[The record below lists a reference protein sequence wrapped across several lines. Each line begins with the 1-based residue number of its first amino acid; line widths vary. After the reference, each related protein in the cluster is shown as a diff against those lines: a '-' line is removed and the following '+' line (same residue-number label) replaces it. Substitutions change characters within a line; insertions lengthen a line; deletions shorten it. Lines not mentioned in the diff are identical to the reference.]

1 MTFSEAR
8 EGQPELS
15 VVIPAFNEERRLPP
29 SLRQIEAYLRAS
41 DRHSELIVVD
51 DGSSDGTAEAVDGLI
66 RDGLRLHLLRHQNNQ
81 GKGAAV
87 RTGIMA
93 ATGRLVLFTDAD
105 LSTPIA
111 DLERLVQALDAGADV
126 AIGSR
131 AIDRSLIEVHQ
142 PLHRETMG
150 RIFNKFVQVVLL
162 PGIRDTQCGFKAF
175 HTEAARQLFSTMITT
190 GFDFDAEILYRAR
203 RRNMRIAE
211 VAVHWRN
218 SPDSRVSAI
227 RDSVGM
233 FLSLFRVRRR
243 VR

>member
-1 MTFSEAR
+1 MTEESGR
-8 EGQPELS
+8 QPELS
-15 VVIPAFNEERRLPP
+15 VVIPAYNEARRLPP

-51 DGSSDGTAEAVDGLI
+51 DGSTDGTSDAVDRLIGEGLRMHLI
-66 RDGLRLHLLRHQNNQ
+66 RHPKNL

-87 RTGIMA
+87 RTGVMA

-111 DLERLVQALDAGADV
+111 DLEPLVSALDNGADV

-131 AIDRSLIEVHQ
+131 AVDRHLIEVHQ
-142 PLHRETMG
+142 SLHRESMG
-150 RIFNKFVQVVLL
+150 RIFNKFVQVILL
-162 PGIRDTQCGFKAF
+162 PGIKDTQCGFKAF
-175 HTEAARQLFSTMITT
+175 RTEAARELFSTMITT
-190 GFDFDAEILYRAR
+190 GFDFDPEILYRAR
-203 RRNMRIAE
+203 RRGMRNAE

-218 SPDSRVSAI
+218 SPDTRVSAV
-227 RDSVGM
+227 RDSVHM
-233 FLSLFRVRRR
+233 FVSLFRVRRR